1 MQGRFGSYS
10 MVYDVFDLGNTL
22 VEDAESI
29 KLLSNLDILSFPE
42 INVYKQEV
50 EDGYEMVESSSG
62 ETQQLCQFISIMS
75 AIEQNSLVLI
85 DEPENSSHPNW
96 QMSYIDW
103 LQQIFHNYWNCH
115 FIIATHSNFLLTDM
129 NPEWSKIV
137 ALNKEEGRLID
148 IADDVNTYCWSTD
161 DILYRVFQ
169 VRTTRNRAFESDA
182 INFYRLISDGKKNS
196 QEARILYTRLSQY
209 VLPGDDPL
217 LKLIKMGE

>member
-1 MQGRFGSYS
+1 M
-10 MVYDVFDLGNTL
+10 T
-22 VEDAESI
+22 
-29 KLLSNLDILSFPE
+29 FPE
-42 INVYKQEV
+42 IKVYKQYV
-50 EDGYEMVESSSG
+50 NDGYEMIESSSG

-75 AIEQNSLVLI
+75 AIEPNSLVLI

-103 LQQIFHNYWNCH
+103 LQQIFHNYSDCH
-115 FIIATHSNFLLTDM
+115 FVIATHSHFLLTDM

-137 ALNKEEGRLID
+137 ALQKEDNRLID

-161 DILYRVFQ
+161 DILYRVFH

-182 INFYRLISDGKKNS
+182 INFYKLITEGKKNS
-196 QEARILYTRLSQY
+196 QEAKMLYSRLSKF